1 MKKLSELSDET
12 LLYIEVFNDLKSIIP
27 DVRVVTKKEY
37 VSNQDL
43 FRKGYW
49 YEIFI
54 AIISPVSFF
63 LEDFLEQVENE
74 NKLGDGWGNK
84 VIEELRNTIDI
95 DEFEHKINGL
105 LAKYPNYVAGEPV
118 VNDVWREKTNEESQA
133 RRISG

>member
-118 VNDVWREKTNEESQA
+118 VNDVWREKTNEN
-133 RRISG
+133 RNR

>member
-12 LLYIEVFNDLKSIIP
+12 LLYIEIFNDLKSIIP
-27 DVRVVTKKEY
+27 DVKVVTKKEY
-37 VSNQDL
+37 VSDPDL

-74 NKLGDGWGNK
+74 NGLGDGWGNK
-84 VIEELRNTIDI
+84 VIDELRDTIDI
-95 DEFEHKINGL
+95 SELEHKINGL

-118 VNDVWREKTNEESQA
+118 ENDVWECKEE
-133 RRISG
+133 